1 MALTNLMTAITLDVY
16 DHASTQTSIKS
27 ISCDSNTRFV
37 RAALT
42 YAHVPYKVSVN
53 AEVTLTVVRPDG
65 AAVNIEGE
73 AYNSGSANT
82 DRIVAELTDVATAVK
97 GTILAQFKIED
108 GEQVLRTEVFKIDN
122 GVALD
127 IDTDKWADTYQG
139 YDLSEFVTKDENRTY
154 TAKVDA
160 LDQQYANMIKQVP
173 TLNLFNKDDV
183 ITGSIVNPYTGELIE
198 YAGTFHAFIEFTQ
211 GTYTFVVPYGLF
223 GTGNAFTLP
232 VFNADRSII
241 AYVEA
246 TSHSNIDSMFATV
259 VFDLSAQMAANGKYF
274 GVNGTVDELDT
285 LMVVKSSVYPS
296 TYSPYGTYKTIE
308 GLQIKKDQIIDLD
321 SIDAGNPLSGKILAC
336 TGDSICAG
344 AGYAGGYAKIIGE
357 ENGMTVQ
364 NIAVGGG
371 TLAHTGSTFCIS
383 ESIGDL
389 RADADY
395 VILDGGGND
404 ADSGVSLGTISQG
417 YNAELDNTTF
427 IGAFETM
434 LKAAI
439 TRFPTKKIGY
449 IFIHKCVYLFD
460 SSVENSYYDAAKKC
474 CEKWGIPYCDLNT
487 QTLPLNYI
495 EALRTAYTANGD
507 GYHPNEQ
514 GYKLFYV
521 PKITAWLKTL

>member
-1 MALTNLMTAITLDVY
+1 M
-16 DHASTQTSIKS
+16 
-27 ISCDSNTRFV
+27 
-37 RAALT
+37 
-42 YAHVPYKVSVN
+42 
-53 AEVTLTVVRPDG
+53 
-65 AAVNIEGE
+65 
-73 AYNSGSANT
+73 
-82 DRIVAELTDVATAVK
+82 
-97 GTILAQFKIED
+97 
-108 GEQVLRTEVFKIDN
+108 
-122 GVALD
+122 
-127 IDTDKWADTYQG
+127 
-139 YDLSEFVTKDENRTY
+139 SEFVTKTENRVY
-154 TAKVDA
+154 TAKVDE
-160 LDQQYANMIKQVP
+160 LDKQYANMIKQVP
-173 TLNLFNKDDV
+173 TLNLFNKEDA

-211 GTYTFVVPYGLF
+211 GTYTFIVPYGLF
-223 GTGNAFTLP
+223 GAGNAFTLP
-232 VFNADRSII
+232 VFNADHNII

-246 TSHSNIDSMFATV
+246 TSHNNIDSMFATV

-383 ESIGDL
+383 ESIANL

-404 ADSGVSLGTISQG
+404 ADGGVPIGTLSYG
-417 YNAELDNTTF
+417 YDADLDNTTF

-439 TRFPTKKIGY
+439 ARFPTKKIGY

-487 QTLPLNYI
+487 QTPPLNYI
-495 EALRTAYTANGD
+495 EALRTTYTANGD